1 MSSAGDAGC
10 TVNRLGEARSSR
22 YHTAKCIYNEP
33 VDLGLCFHLVAFVQ
47 SYVLACAV
55 APSGQ
60 SPAGSPKGLA
70 MGHAGAG
77 CCLRSCG
84 LCRALAHGANGQHL
98 RQSCCNSVKPF
109 RERMH
114 LSDFVKEK
122 KRKQRGGLVRLLL
135 EIAAAGRAL
144 CLLARTWALHAL
156 VVQLEQRGDANVT
169 M

>member
-1 MSSAGDAGC
+1 MSSAGDVGC

-33 VDLGLCFHLVAFVQ
+33 VDPGLCFHLVVFVQ
-47 SYVLACAV
+47 SYVPARAV

-70 MGHAGAG
+70 MGLAGAG

-84 LCRALAHGANGQHL
+84 LCRALAHGANGRHL
-98 RQSCCNSVKPF
+98 LQSCCNSVKPF

-122 KRKQRGGLVRLLL
+122 KIKQRGRLVRLSL
-135 EIAAAGRAL
+135 EIAAAGSAL
-144 CLLARTWALHAL
+144 CLLART
-156 VVQLEQRGDANVT
+156 
-169 M
+169 